1 VHGRFDMDREMSD
14 ERFNLGL
21 VSTLVDSSSNGNPNP
36 AGYTLRYRW
45 YCAGINLNLVI
56 VVPKNL

>member
-1 VHGRFDMDREMSD
+1 MHGRFDMDREMSD

-36 AGYTLRYRW
+36 ADTGGTALVSTLT
-45 YCAGINLNLVI
+45 
-56 VVPKNL
+56 